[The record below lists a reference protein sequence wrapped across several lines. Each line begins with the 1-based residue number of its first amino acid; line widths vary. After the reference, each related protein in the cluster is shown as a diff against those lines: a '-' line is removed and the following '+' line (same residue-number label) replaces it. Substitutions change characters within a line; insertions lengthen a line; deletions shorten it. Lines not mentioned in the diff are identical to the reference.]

1 MDDEEIEHY
10 TKLLTF
16 TFGISLDVLHH
27 YFEIRVLDKEEF
39 FFFLDRCKHVLFH
52 ALHPTVS
59 CCECRNR
66 SIPLSTKPPTLYP
79 KQFNLLFVIENSTLQ
94 CLHNK
99 TVRHCLCKYSASRSV
114 TVDSLDI
121 SLVYAMIKICCPS
134 IHGNPQWI
142 EDVKDTRNFL
152 SHKSNCRLT
161 KKECDNLV
169 NTVEKATLDLA
180 KVVGSIILKM
190 IQKQISDFKKD
201 KLSSNTVKDILES
214 SNEDACKRLESF
226 MNNLVTQESKS
237 MKKDIIDHIKKYKD
251 ELSIDFNELKFEV
264 KAHICEPSLSEKI
277 IEESGGTGYATSTP
291 ETAQPESTQSKN
303 EKSGETGYS
312 TSTPETAQPESTQS
326 KNENRY

>member
-59 CCECRNR
+59 CCECRNG
-66 SIPLSTKPPTLYP
+66 SIPLSKNSPPLYS
-79 KQFNLLFVIENSTLQ
+79 KQFNLLFDIENSTLQ

-142 EDVKDTRNFL
+142 KDVKDTRNFL
-152 SHKSNCRLT
+152 THKSNCRLT
-161 KKECDNLV
+161 KKEYDTRL
-169 NTVEKATLDLA
+169 NTVENATLDLA
-180 KVVGSIILKM
+180 KVVSSTFLKM

-201 KLSSNTVKDILES
+201 KSSSNTVKDILES
-214 SNEDACKRLESF
+214 SNEDACKVRFLILSF
-226 MNNLVTQESKS
+226 
-237 MKKDIIDHIKKYKD
+237 Y
-251 ELSIDFNELKFEV
+251 
-264 KAHICEPSLSEKI
+264 
-277 IEESGGTGYATSTP
+277 TGV
-291 ETAQPESTQSKN
+291 
-303 EKSGETGYS
+303 
-312 TSTPETAQPESTQS
+312 
-326 KNENRY
+326 